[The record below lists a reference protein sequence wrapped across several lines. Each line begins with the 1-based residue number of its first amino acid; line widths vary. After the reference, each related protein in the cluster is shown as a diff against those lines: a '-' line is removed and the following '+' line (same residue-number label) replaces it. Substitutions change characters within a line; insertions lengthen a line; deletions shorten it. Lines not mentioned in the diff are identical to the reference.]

1 MGRTQLLSAHCRV
14 RHQSDKLVRTSQPK
28 ARLALCSSI
37 STGTLS
43 RSQAADNVNYTA
55 SPTYMKARNQCCNLL
70 WMQRLCSCRLRV
82 CGQLLGPGV
91 SSLQRMPCGEACS
104 G

>member
-14 RHQSDKLVRTSQPK
+14 RHQSDKLVRTSQ
-28 ARLALCSSI
+28 RVALCSSI
-37 STGTLS
+37 STGTLGH
-43 RSQAADNVNYTA
+43 SQAADNVNHTA

-70 WMQRLCSCRLRV
+70 WMQRLRSCRLRV

-91 SSLQRMPCGEACS
+91 SSLQRMPRGEACS